1 MFTHE
6 NKSKLTATILDPSRP
21 TRRFNDPM
29 KIDDPAE
36 ARKEV
41 EALKAA
47 SRLERVKEVD
57 EDMEKIKQKR
67 LEERKL
73 REEQ

>member
-1 MFTHE
+1 M
-6 NKSKLTATILDPSRP
+6 
-21 TRRFNDPM
+21 
-29 KIDDPAE
+29 DDPAE

-57 EDMEKIKQKR
+57 EDLDKIKQKR

>member
-1 MFTHE
+1 M
-6 NKSKLTATILDPSRP
+6 
-21 TRRFNDPM
+21 
-29 KIDDPAE
+29 DDPAE

-41 EALKAA
+41 EALKAQ

-57 EDMEKIKQKR
+57 EDLDKIKQKR